1 LQNLSAATK
10 TPFLIQKHPLPL
22 NLHLHLQSSLQVAR
36 DFIVKV
42 FLVLM
47 APEALCLPST
57 APRPLSTADPC
68 IQTWALGLGASD
80 KGDMEVEPPLLTCR
94 TTGTDLRITE
104 GLADRTWE
112 ALVQAVGCRLCTWA
126 ALVQDSMEPRWA

>member
-22 NLHLHLQSSLQVAR
+22 NPLLQSSLQVAQ

-47 APEALCLPST
+47 APEALWLPST

-68 IQTWALGLGASD
+68 IQT
-80 KGDMEVEPPLLTCR
+80 
-94 TTGTDLRITE
+94 
-104 GLADRTWE
+104 
-112 ALVQAVGCRLCTWA
+112 
-126 ALVQDSMEPRWA
+126 